1 MEYETF
7 QMLKKQMAKV
17 PPPSSSPPEDLGHI
31 EEFLDEIEEKAQD
44 TTPLGMSNGT

>member
-17 PPPSSSPPEDLGHI
+17 PPPFSPLPVEVDYI
-31 EEFLDEIEEKAQD
+31 DTFLDEIEEEE
-44 TTPLGMSNGT
+44 NGN